1 MDSIKFYALLKAV
14 EYGSLTRAAENLGYT
29 QAGLTHMMNRLEKEL
44 GVTLLSRTK
53 SGVRLTPDGES
64 LLPYVKSFVDES
76 SRLEN
81 AIKNIKIG
89 GGRILRVAAYASI
102 TKHWIPEIIRRFSE
116 TYPNLR
122 LEIHVASLE
131 EISELVYN
139 GDMDVG
145 FVSLQENIRC
155 DWFHLCNDPLYAILP
170 PDEEV
175 EGDTVPVE
183 FFEGRTF
190 YMPTYGFDHDILN
203 MLNMHG
209 VNPAIDPTA
218 VDDATVAS
226 LVSHGLGYSILPK
239 LIIGGMHDSCIAK
252 PISPHSY
259 RDLGIIVKSKD
270 SMTSAAQKFVA
281 CSRAVVRDL
290 YNGDTV

>member
-175 EGDTVPVE
+175 EGDTVPIE

>member
-175 EGDTVPVE
+175 EGDTVPIE

-218 VDDATVAS
+218 VDDATVVS

-281 CSRAVVRDL
+281 CSRSVVRDL

>member
-14 EYGSLTRAAENLGYT
+14 EYGRLTRAAEDLGYT

-64 LLPYVKSFVDES
+64 LLPYIKSFVDES

-81 AIKNIKIG
+81 AIKNIKIDG
-89 GGRILRVAAYASI
+89 GKILRVAAYASI
-102 TKHWIPEIIRRFSE
+102 TKHWIPEIIRRFGES
-116 TYPNLR
+116 YPNLR

-139 GDMDVG
+139 GEMDVG
-145 FVSLQENIRC
+145 FVSLQENNRC
-155 DWFHLCNDPLYAILP
+155 DWFHLCNDPMYAILP

-209 VNPAIDPTA
+209 VNPVIDPTA
-218 VDDATVAS
+218 VDDATVVS

-239 LIIGGMHDSCIAK
+239 LIIGGMYDSCIAK

-281 CSRAVVRDL
+281 CSRAVVRNL